1 MTRRGALTAVAL
13 LIGALSNWLEAQ
25 EKTTT
30 NTGVLSI
37 ITMNMMN
44 TVHDVRFDL
53 RAYKSYTFTLD
64 GQRVTFTPEQIMEAL
79 R

>member
-37 ITMNMMN
+37 ITMN

-53 RAYKSYTFTLD
+53 RSYKSYTFTLD